1 MRSRTVVRTFS
12 ELCVTIGTLLVLF
25 VVYVLYW
32 TGVRADS
39 AMDEELGRLQ
49 DRWSSGAV
57 GAAAAPGEQAGEQA
71 GQQQPEGAQPEAGGL
86 PDDPSAPSGGRSD
99 GQSGGGSGDQPGARP
114 GDPSGPARPDAPS
127 RTPPRAGT
135 AGQAPPAGTAPRAGR
150 AFAVMYIPRF
160 GAGWAKPVL
169 EGTGTDLLKR
179 GLGHYERTARPG
191 AQGNFAVAGHRRTY
205 GDPFKDLDELR
216 AGDAVVISD
225 GTTWFTYRVD
235 GRPYRTRPD
244 DTGVIDPVPAASGYR
259 TPGRYLTLTT
269 CEPEWGH
276 SHRLIVWAHLDATSP
291 VSRGR
296 PGALSA

>member
-1 MRSRTVVRTFS
+1 MRPRTVVRTLS
-12 ELCVTIGTLLVLF
+12 ELCVTTGTLLVLF

-32 TGVRADS
+32 TGVRADR

-49 DRWSSGAV
+49 ERWSRGAV
-57 GAAAAPGEQAGEQA
+57 GAAAAPGEDAPGEPAPEQQL
-71 GQQQPEGAQPEAGGL
+71 QQQPQRPE
-86 PDDPSAPSGGRSD
+86 DPPP
-99 GQSGGGSGDQPGARP
+99 DQPGAPPSPAQP
-114 GDPSGPARPDAPS
+114 GAPS
-127 RTPPRAGT
+127 RSVPRTGDA
-135 AGQAPPAGTAPRAGR
+135 AQAPAAGPAPRAGR
-150 AFAVMYIPRF
+150 AFAVMYVPRF

-169 EGTGTDLLKR
+169 EGTGTELLKK
-179 GLGHYERTARPG
+179 GLGHYEGTARPG
-191 AQGNFAVAGHRRTY
+191 APGNFAVAGHRRTY

-216 AGDAVVISD
+216 AGDAVVIND

-276 SHRLIVWAHLDATSP
+276 SHRLIVWAHLDAASP
-291 VSRGR
+291 VAQGR
-296 PGALSA
+296 PGALSG